1 MFIGIVAGAVVV
13 AIALAVGLFKL
24 MWRVAEPNEALV
36 ISGSKHRTEGL
47 GEGMGFRIVTGRG
60 TLVLPGVQV
69 VRKLSLDLNEAQLN
83 VDCVTNQGIPLK
95 VHGVVIFK
103 VGDDFV
109 SIANA
114 ARRFLDQQKFMS
126 ERVHNVFAGH
136 LRSIVGGLTVEDMI
150 RDRERLTGET
160 RAASGTEMEKLG
172 LIIDSLQIHE
182 IQDPTGYIKNLS
194 APHAA
199 AVHRDARIA
208 QAEADRLATEAEQ
221 AAAARMAEATRD
233 SEILQAGYQAERDGA
248 AAKARQA
255 GPLAEAAAQQEVVVQ
270 ETRVAELAARRREQ
284 QLQADVRK
292 PADAAAYK
300 TRTLAEAERDAR
312 ISAAQALARETELAA
327 AADATRVKT
336 EAAAEAEA
344 TKARGLAE
352 AASTRA
358 TGEAEAASGQA
369 QGVAEAE
376 AAKAQGLAEA
386 EAAKA
391 QGLAEAEATRA
402 RGLAEAEA
410 ARARGL
416 AEAEAARARGL
427 AEAEAIKARA
437 AALAENQDAV
447 VAQQL
452 AEKWP
457 EIVGAGAQAF
467 GSVDHMVVLNGA
479 DGLSEAFAKA
489 LTLGGTG
496 LGLARQLLS
505 AMSGGIDG
513 SHGAGG
519 HDGIV
524 GTGGTG
530 GRGGGRAPGAAGG
543 TDGGDGG
550 HGAGAGIPD
559 RGTAA
564 APGSPVPRTERVP
577 VERPAGGPAGGGGG
591 APAR

>member
-1 MFIGIVAGAVVV
+1 MLIGVVAGVVLVAVAVV
-13 AIALAVGLFKL
+13 VGLFKL

-47 GEGMGFRIVTGRG
+47 EEGMGFRIVTGRG
-60 TLVLPGVQV
+60 TFVLPGVQV
-69 VRKLSLDLNEAQLN
+69 VRKLSLDLNEADLH
-83 VDCVTNQGIPLK
+83 VDCVTKQGIPLK

-114 ARRFLDQQKFMS
+114 ARRFLDQQKFMG

-199 AVHRDARIA
+199 AVQRDARIA

-221 AAAARMAEATRD
+221 QAAARMAQAQRD
-233 SEILQAGYQAERDGA
+233 SEILQAGYQAERDSA

-270 ETRVAELAARRREQ
+270 ETRVAELAAHRREQ

-292 PADAAAYK
+292 PADAAAYEK
-300 TRTLAEAERDAR
+300 RTLAEAERDAR
-312 ISAAQALARETELAA
+312 ISAAQAKARETELAA
-327 AADATRVKT
+327 AAEATRVK
-336 EAAAEAEA
+336 AAAGAEAEA
-344 TKARGLAE
+344 TKARG
-352 AASTRA
+352 AAAADATRA
-358 TGEAEAASGQA
+358 TGEAEAA
-369 QGVAEAE
+369 
-376 AAKAQGLAEA
+376 AARAKGLAEA

-391 QGLAEAEATRA
+391 H
-402 RGLAEAEA
+402 
-410 ARARGL
+410 
-416 AEAEAARARGL
+416 GL

-437 AALAENQDAV
+437 AALAENQEAV

-452 AEKWP
+452 AENWP
-457 EIVGAGAQAF
+457 EIVRAGAEAF
-467 GSVDHMVVLNGA
+467 GNVDHMVLLNGA
-479 DGLSEAFAKA
+479 DGMSEMFAKA
-489 LTLGGTG
+489 LTMGGTG

-505 AMSGGIDG
+505 AMGTAGAAGAADGPGMSGGI
-513 SHGAGG
+513 GG
-519 HDGIV
+519 NGVHSRGE
-524 GTGGTG
+524 GTGGSGRNSFGVPGAGRTG
-530 GRGGGRAPGAAGG
+530 GNAGPGEKGSSEAL
-543 TDGGDGG
+543 
-550 HGAGAGIPD
+550 GAG
-559 RGTAA
+559 TAPKG
-564 APGSPVPRTERVP
+564 APPRAERVP
-577 VERPAGGPAGGGGG
+577 VRDEGGAGGGTPG
-591 APAR
+591 R